1 MVCSGSSKLAD
12 VGRTTLRGG
21 DGGGVVVAVVAV
33 VSVGERH
40 HVS

>member
-12 VGRTTLRGG
+12 VGRATLCGG
-21 DGGGVVVAVVAV
+21 DGGVVAVAVVV